1 MTKIKQMLE
10 MQQQLNDAT
19 GGKGWENGFTDKGKV
34 IDWPRC
40 IYLEAAELVD
50 SYPWKHWKNIDAEP
64 DYENIKIEIVDI
76 WHFVMSEALR
86 DYKTNQKG
94 NIDKLAFDISK
105 LVNYQQ
111 FTKDVKPLDRDIYKQ
126 IGYVED
132 FIKTLFTTDDVLS
145 LVDAFFKMAY
155 KLQVNLDILYRLY
168 IGKNVLNKFRQEHGY
183 KEGKYI
189 KKWNGKEDN
198 VVMQEILEKQPD
210 VTPDELYEALERVY
224 AEVESG
230 KR

>member
-1 MTKIKQMLE
+1 MTKIKQMLAL
-10 MQQQLNDAT
+10 QQQLNDAT
-19 GGKGWENGFTDKGKV
+19 GGIGWENGYTNKGKV

-64 DYENIKIEIVDI
+64 DYDNIKIEIVDI

-86 DYKTNQKG
+86 DYKVNQKG
-94 NIDKLAFDISK
+94 DIDKLASDIKK

-111 FTKDVKPLDRDIYKQ
+111 FIKDVKPLNRDIYKQ
-126 IGYVED
+126 IEFVED

-155 KLQVNLDILYRLY
+155 ELQVNLDILYRLY
-168 IGKNVLNKFRQEHGY
+168 TGKNILNKFRQEHGY

-210 VTPDELYEALERVY
+210 VTPDELYEALEREY
-224 AEVESG
+224 FSI
-230 KR
+230 K